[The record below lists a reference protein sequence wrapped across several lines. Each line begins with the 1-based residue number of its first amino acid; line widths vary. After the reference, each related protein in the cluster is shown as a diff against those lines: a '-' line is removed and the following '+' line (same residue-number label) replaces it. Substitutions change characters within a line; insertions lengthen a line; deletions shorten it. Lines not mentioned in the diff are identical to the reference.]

1 MDWIPWSISGVSLLF
16 VILTYVR
23 TLIKDTKHQSE
34 EDNNKIDNINQSLI
48 KANMK
53 LDQTC
58 QQLSELRL
66 DVRNLSSSINEID
79 RRVTILERDVKTAFN
94 KIDEI
99 KSEVK

>member
-1 MDWIPWSISGVSLLF
+1 MEWIPWSISGASLLF

-23 TLIKDTKHQSE
+23 TLIKDTKNQSE
-34 EDNNKIDNINQSLI
+34 EDNSKIELINQSLI

>member
-1 MDWIPWSISGVSLLF
+1 MDWIPWSISGASLLF

-23 TLIKDTKHQSE
+23 TLIKDTKNQSE
-34 EDNNKIDNINQSLI
+34 EDNSKIELINQSLI

>member
-16 VILTYVR
+16 VIFTYVR
-23 TLIKDTKHQSE
+23 TLIKDTRKQSE
-34 EDNNKIDNINQSLI
+34 EDNSKIEQINQSLI

-79 RRVTILERDVKTAFN
+79 RRVTILERDIKTAFN

>member
-1 MDWIPWSISGVSLLF
+1 MEWIPWSISGASLLF

-34 EDNNKIDNINQSLI
+34 EDNSKIEQINQSLI

-99 KSEVK
+99 KSGG

>member
-34 EDNNKIDNINQSLI
+34 EDNSKIDNINQSLI

>member
-1 MDWIPWSISGVSLLF
+1 MDWIPWSISGASLLF

-23 TLIKDTKHQSE
+23 TLIKDTKNQSE
-34 EDNNKIDNINQSLI
+34 EDNSKIEQINQSLI

>member
-34 EDNNKIDNINQSLI
+34 EDNSKIEQINQSLI

>member
-1 MDWIPWSISGVSLLF
+1 MEWVPWSISGVSLLF

-23 TLIKDTKHQSE
+23 TLIKDTRKQSE
-34 EDNNKIDNINQSLI
+34 EDNSKIEQINQSLI

>member
-1 MDWIPWSISGVSLLF
+1 MEWIPWSISGASLLF

-23 TLIKDTKHQSE
+23 TLIKDTRKQSE
-34 EDNNKIDNINQSLI
+34 EDNSKIEQINQSLI

-94 KIDEI
+94 RIDEI

>member
-1 MDWIPWSISGVSLLF
+1 MDWIPWSISGASLLF

-23 TLIKDTKHQSE
+23 TLIKDTRKQSE
-34 EDNNKIDNINQSLI
+34 EDNSKIEQINQSLI

-79 RRVTILERDVKTAFN
+79 RRVTILERDIKTAFN

>member
-1 MDWIPWSISGVSLLF
+1 MEWIPWSISGASLLF

-23 TLIKDTKHQSE
+23 TLIKDTRKQSE
-34 EDNNKIDNINQSLI
+34 EDNSKIEQINQSLI

-58 QQLSELRL
+58 KQLSELRL

>member
-1 MDWIPWSISGVSLLF
+1 MEWIPWSISGASLLF

-23 TLIKDTKHQSE
+23 TLIKDTRKQSE
-34 EDNNKIDNINQSLI
+34 EDNSKIEQINQSLI

-58 QQLSELRL
+58 QQLSEFRL

>member
-1 MDWIPWSISGVSLLF
+1 MEWIPWSISGASLLF

-23 TLIKDTKHQSE
+23 TLIKDTRKQSE
-34 EDNNKIDNINQSLI
+34 EDNSKIEQINQSLI

>member
-1 MDWIPWSISGVSLLF
+1 MDWIPWSISGASLLF

-23 TLIKDTKHQSE
+23 TLIKDTKNQSE
-34 EDNNKIDNINQSLI
+34 EDNSKIELINQSLI

-99 KSEVK
+99 ISEVK

>member
-1 MDWIPWSISGVSLLF
+1 MEFIPWTISGVSLLF
-16 VILTYVR
+16 VIFTYVR

-34 EDNNKIDNINQSLI
+34 EDNSKIELINQSLI

-99 KSEVK
+99 KVGTK

>member
-1 MDWIPWSISGVSLLF
+1 MDWVPWSISGVSLLF

-23 TLIKDTKHQSE
+23 TLIKDTRKQSE
-34 EDNNKIDNINQSLI
+34 EDNSKIELINQSLI

-79 RRVTILERDVKTAFN
+79 RRVTILERDIKTAFN

-99 KSEVK
+99 KSEVR